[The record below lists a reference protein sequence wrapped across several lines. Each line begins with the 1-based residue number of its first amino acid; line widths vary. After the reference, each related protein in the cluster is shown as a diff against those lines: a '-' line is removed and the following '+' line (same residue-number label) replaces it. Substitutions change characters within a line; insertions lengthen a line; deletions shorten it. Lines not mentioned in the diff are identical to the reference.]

1 MGLNEFLSKLFG
13 NKAQRDIKQIQPY
26 VDKVKEVYPTI
37 QRLTND
43 ELRNRTSQIRTEIRE
58 YVSSEK
64 KKIDELRNS
73 IEGLEIESREGT
85 YAQID
90 KLESVVVEK
99 YEEILEKVLPE
110 VFAIVKDTAR
120 RFAESETIEVTATD
134 MDRDLAATHDFV
146 EIDGALRCAA
156 FWWSCIA

>member
-43 ELRNRTSQIRTEIRE
+43 ELRNRTSQIRSEIRE

-64 KKIDELRNS
+64 
-73 IEGLEIESREGT
+73 
-85 YAQID
+85 
-90 KLESVVVEK
+90 
-99 YEEILEKVLPE
+99 
-110 VFAIVKDTAR
+110 R
-120 RFAESETIEVTATD
+120 R
-134 MDRDLAATHDFV
+134 
-146 EIDGALRCAA
+146 
-156 FWWSCIA
+156 

>member
-43 ELRNRTSQIRTEIRE
+43 ELRNRTSQIRSEIRE

-73 IEGLEIESREGT
+73 IEGLEIESREST
-85 YAQID
+85 YAQI
-90 KLESVVVEK
+90 V
-99 YEEILEKVLPE
+99 
-110 VFAIVKDTAR
+110 
-120 RFAESETIEVTATD
+120 
-134 MDRDLAATHDFV
+134 
-146 EIDGALRCAA
+146 
-156 FWWSCIA
+156 

>member
-43 ELRNRTSQIRTEIRE
+43 ELRNRTSQIRSEIRE

-64 KKIDELRNS
+64 KKID
-73 IEGLEIESREGT
+73 
-85 YAQID
+85 
-90 KLESVVVEK
+90 
-99 YEEILEKVLPE
+99 
-110 VFAIVKDTAR
+110 
-120 RFAESETIEVTATD
+120 
-134 MDRDLAATHDFV
+134 
-146 EIDGALRCAA
+146 
-156 FWWSCIA
+156 